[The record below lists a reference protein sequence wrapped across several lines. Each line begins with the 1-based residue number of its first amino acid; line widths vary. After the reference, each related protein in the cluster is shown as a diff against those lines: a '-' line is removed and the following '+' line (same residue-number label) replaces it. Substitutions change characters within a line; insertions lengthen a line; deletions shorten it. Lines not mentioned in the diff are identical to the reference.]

1 MNQRPRAGPMP
12 RPRHG
17 PNSGRGTNVRY
28 RVFAGAILASC
39 LAATVPARADLLPG
53 TYQLTS
59 TVTIQGV
66 AQPQTQTHD
75 ECIKGADAKDPAGHM
90 LRQMSANGQ
99 CTVGHHSI
107 DGGHLVADFTCT
119 MQGHQTSGHLDVMF
133 TDKTIDGS
141 IAMQV
146 AAAGQQPQ
154 HITTT
159 IKALR
164 KGDCS

>member
-1 MNQRPRAGPMP
+1 M
-12 RPRHG
+12 
-17 PNSGRGTNVRY
+17 RY
-28 RVFAGAILASC
+28 RVFAGVALASC
-39 LAATVPARADLLPG
+39 LAASVSAHADLLPG

-59 TVTIQGV
+59 TVTIQGMS
-66 AQPQTQTHD
+66 QPQTQTHD

-107 DGGHLVADFTCT
+107 DGGHLVADFTCS

-141 IAMQV
+141 IAMEV
-146 AAAGQQPQ
+146 AAAGQQAQ
-154 HITTT
+154 HVTTV
-159 IKALR
+159 IKAMR